1 MLRNLKHLLLLLI
14 VVAIVSYI
22 LIYYSTTLFYVVGI
36 IIQISGLVITVYLL
50 LFDNRGTNS
59 KIAWIAVIIVL
70 PVVGTI
76 SFFFLDEIRKSEN
89 LACINIQK

>member
-76 SFFFLDEIRKSEN
+76 SFSFWTKS
-89 LACINIQK
+89 AKAKI